1 MAPQST
7 APSGDILQ
15 KKITTTAQPKEF
27 AMSPFLKY
35 AAGLATSFML
45 GSILSTLAPA
55 LEAHAKEYNKAKG
68 VPSDSQALVNRIQA
82 QMSGNNGDGEYGS
95 RESDC
100 GELNVGSDTSTPQ
113 AGRSND
119 DQVIIADKIINID
132 GNCRM
137 VRNQGGFKPT
147 EPAGPA
153 PAKKP

>member
-1 MAPQST
+1 
-7 APSGDILQ
+7 
-15 KKITTTAQPKEF
+15 
-27 AMSPFLKY
+27 MSPLLKL

-45 GSILSTLAPA
+45 GAMAATFSASF
-55 LEAHAKEYNKAKG
+55 EADAKEYNKSKT

-100 GELNVGSDTSTPQ
+100 GELDVGANNPSHE
-113 AGRSND
+113 AGKAND

-137 VRNQGGFKPT
+137 IRNQGGFKPT
-147 EPAGPA
+147 EPAGKA